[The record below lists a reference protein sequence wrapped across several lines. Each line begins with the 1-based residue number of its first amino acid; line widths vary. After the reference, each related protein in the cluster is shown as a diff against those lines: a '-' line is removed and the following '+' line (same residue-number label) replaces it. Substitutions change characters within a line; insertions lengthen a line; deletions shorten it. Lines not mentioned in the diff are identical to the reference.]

1 MNSTI
6 TDLLNRFDC
15 EKLEM
20 QAQFDIEN
28 VIEKSL
34 KQQYTKENIA
44 QCIACIDYT
53 TLTPRDT
60 ESSVKG
66 FVKSLYTKTAGLNVM
81 PAAICVYPNFAKVVS
96 EGLSGSGV
104 KTAVV
109 AAAFPASQTFME
121 IKRRES
127 ELAIVAGAD
136 EVDIVIPVGAMIEGD
151 YSEVY
156 NELVQL
162 REVCKDVKLKVI
174 LETGELND
182 IALIYKASLIA
193 IHAGADFIKTSTG
206 KVTINATPNAVYAM
220 ALAIK
225 NYNETFGKKV
235 GLKVAGGVSTTTS
248 AIKYRAIVSY
258 ILGEDWITPELFR
271 IGTSKLLD
279 DAVKSLRSIE

>member
-121 IKRRES
+121 IKRREC

>member
-121 IKRRES
+121 IKRREC

-156 NELVQL
+156 NELV
-162 REVCKDVKLKVI
+162 
-174 LETGELND
+174 
-182 IALIYKASLIA
+182 
-193 IHAGADFIKTSTG
+193 
-206 KVTINATPNAVYAM
+206 
-220 ALAIK
+220 
-225 NYNETFGKKV
+225 
-235 GLKVAGGVSTTTS
+235 
-248 AIKYRAIVSY
+248 
-258 ILGEDWITPELFR
+258 
-271 IGTSKLLD
+271 
-279 DAVKSLRSIE
+279 